1 MEQTITI
8 ESNHLDEINLKS
20 DASVAAIG
28 RALAAIHEFIN
39 DVAIDAIH
47 ARELPIGDQR
57 CVLLLNTVA
66 TLGQAAQVFAGSS
79 NLAIPQPVPQGMGP
93 RRM

>member
-1 MEQTITI
+1 MKETI
-8 ESNHLDEINLKS
+8 EANHLDELNLNQ

-28 RALAAIHEFIN
+28 RSLSAIHEFLN
-39 DVAIDAIH
+39 EVAISAIA

-57 CVLLLNTVA
+57 TVLLLNTVA
-66 TLGQAAQVFAGSS
+66 TLGQASAVFTGSS
-79 NLAIPQPVPQGMGP
+79 NLSVPQMMPPQGQMGP

>member
-1 MEQTITI
+1 LEQTIQA
-8 ESNHLDEINLKS
+8 NHLESITLNN

-28 RALAAIHEFIN
+28 RALSAIHQFIN
-39 DVAIDAIH
+39 DVAVEAIH

-57 CVLLLNTVA
+57 TVMLLNSVA
-66 TLGQAAQVFAGSS
+66 TLGQTAQVFSGSS
-79 NLAIPQPVPQGMGP
+79 NLAIPQPVPQQMGP